1 MLSYTAPL
9 SSVGLLRT
17 AVAVVSLAVVALAE
31 SQRDLY
37 DVLGI
42 QRDASENDVKKA
54 YRAQSLKYHP
64 DKNINDPKVS
74 RQPLSHP
81 CAEIIVTR
89 ITSSPCLAAVRGL
102 LFSAVLGGRPPRGY
116 SWRSR
121 TVTKC
126 SVTRR
131 NEHCM
136 TKVRAPRTPTHKCFV
151 LPLLLLLLL
160 RIVSQLRHPHSE
172 ASDHSTS
179 SLSQRLL
186 AAGGLAAIE
195 EEQRQ
200 QHTSQSAQQA
210 FANFNDLFSAL
221 FGAQFGGGGHFGGHH
236 RQQKDAKPEGVW
248 ELVGAGCCDNNYTDE
263 VSSNPVG
270 GLEACQRRCEQ
281 NGDCEYAVHGWPHA
295 PHWCTLLKQC
305 TEPLKKGA
313 DDCGSR
319 GDNGV
324 KTYRLAEFFGV
335 ADEM

>member
-1 MLSYTAPL
+1 M
-9 SSVGLLRT
+9 
-17 AVAVVSLAVVALAE
+17 AVAVVALAVVALAE
-31 SQRDLY
+31 SERDLY
-37 DVLGI
+37 EILGI
-42 QRDASENDVKKA
+42 QRDATENDVKKA
-54 YRAQSLKYHP
+54 YRAQSLKFHP
-64 DKNINDPKVS
+64 DKNINDPKAAEGRFLEVADS
-74 RQPLSHP
+74 YQVLSDP
-81 CAEIIVTR
+81 
-89 ITSSPCLAAVRGL
+89 
-102 LFSAVLGGRPPRGY
+102 
-116 SWRSR
+116 
-121 TVTKC
+121 K
-126 SVTRR
+126 
-131 NEHCM
+131 
-136 TKVRAPRTPTHKCFV
+136 KRALYDK
-151 LPLLLLLLL
+151 
-160 RIVSQLRHPHSE
+160 
-172 ASDHSTS
+172 
-179 SLSQRLL
+179 
-186 AAGGLAAIE
+186 GGLAAIE

-221 FGAQFGGGGHFGGHH
+221 FGAQFGGGGHFGGPHG
-236 RQQKDAKPEGVW
+236 QQKDAKPEGVW

-305 TEPLKKGA
+305 TEPLKTGA